1 MKYALMHHF
10 YSNPLSIFL
19 SLMGK
24 SHQDIL
30 TTLNQWS
37 TNDITTTDHAAHL
50 RMLRSFRLYIERLI
64 DDPDGEKDSA
74 LRQEQQQQNR
84 QLALRLINDDA
95 YLMTHQLAQWLVD
108 LGNYQRRFKRGM
120 ALIQFLQ
127 LQFPAFTGLGRKT
140 RRLLYLEHLENTQW
154 HKQADTLYWLVN
166 LVRKMEA
173 TALGPFVKQL
183 KLVFEQESGGCNE
196 MDQKWMD
203 QILAWQEQLDALAQ
217 ADKDEMAKVKKRE
230 KKLEGLM
237 SLSGVS
243 MKNSDNNH
251 HLDNN
256 DGTDGTAS
264 MARQTKTSGKV
275 QVTAL
280 EQLRQKGTVTSK
292 IALEIADWFQSIFR
306 YVKRKKR
313 MEHWQ
318 DGTNQSFSSCS
329 SNLVMIC
336 SLIQQCPCTN

>member
-1 MKYALMHHF
+1 MHHF

-24 SHQDIL
+24 PQHDIL

-37 TNDITTTDHAAHL
+37 NNDITTAHHAAHI

-64 DDPDGEKDSA
+64 DDKDDEKDSA
-74 LRQEQQQQNR
+74 SRQEQQQRNR

-95 YLMTHQLAQWLVD
+95 YLMTQQLAQWLVD
-108 LGNYQRRFKRGM
+108 LSNYQRRFKRGM

-140 RRLLYLEHLENTQW
+140 RRLLYLEHLENVQW

-183 KLVFEQESGGCNE
+183 KLAFEQESSGCNE
-196 MDQKWMD
+196 KDQKWMD
-203 QILAWQEQLDALAQ
+203 QILAWQEQLETLAQ
-217 ADKDEMAKVKKRE
+217 ADKNEMAKDKRRE
-230 KKLEGLM
+230 KKLEGMM
-237 SLSGVS
+237 SLSGVP
-243 MKNSDNNH
+243 MKNGDNNNH
-251 HLDNN
+251 MDSN
-256 DGTDGTAS
+256 DRTDGMTTA
-264 MARQTKTSGKV
+264 ARHTKTSEKV
-275 QVTAL
+275 QENAL
-280 EQLRQKGTVTSK
+280 EHLRQMGTVTSK

-306 YVKRKKR
+306 YVKKR
-313 MEHWQ
+313 GGSIGRM
-318 DGTNQSFSSCS
+318 
-329 SNLVMIC
+329 V
-336 SLIQQCPCTN
+336 LIKIFLHVLPY